1 MKNVDVNNETIGK
14 NIKTAREEAKISQ
27 LDLAKQLGFESAT
40 AVSLIESGERKISAE
55 NLAMLAKILHRDVKF
70 FYGQEESP
78 VDVQVALR
86 ADKNLNNEDR
96 EAIMRF
102 IELARKKHG
111 KS

>member
-1 MKNVDVNNETIGK
+1 MKNINANKGIIGR
-14 NIKTAREEAKISQ
+14 NIKFAREQAKLSQ

-40 AVSLIESGERKISAE
+40 ALSLIESGERKISAE
-55 NLAMLAKILHRDVKF
+55 NLAVLAKILHRDVKF
-70 FYGQEESP
+70 FYGQEESS

>member
-14 NIKTAREEAKISQ
+14 NIKVAREEAKLSQ

-70 FYGQEESP
+70 FYDQEESP

-96 EAIMRF
+96 DAIMRF